1 MAIYGLITSFAA
13 IANSMPFRKKTTFVM
28 ALGVFCKELR

>member
-13 IANSMPFRKKTTFVM
+13 IADSMSPGKK
-28 ALGVFCKELR
+28 LHLPWL